1 MSEQEPGLEI
11 VHLLRQVTVVFGL
24 RQAEFATRNGMHPT
38 DVRALICLLDA
49 ERSRTDVTAGRL
61 GAELGLN
68 SAGTSSL
75 IDRLERLGH
84 LTRTRDERDRR
95 RVLLSVTPHA
105 VELGWAAFGAAIGG
119 AVALLREFDEA
130 ETAAVRRFLHGFL
143 AALSA
148 EPGAPEPGAAAGA
161 PGDAKE
167 TGG

>member
-11 VHLLRQVTVVFGL
+11 VHLLRKVTVAFGL
-24 RQAEFATRNGMHPT
+24 RQAEFATRHGMHPT

-49 ERSRTDVTAGRL
+49 ERSGSDVTAGRL

-95 RVLLSVTPHA
+95 RVLLGVTPHA
-105 VELGWAAFGAAIGG
+105 VELGWEAFGPAIGR
-119 AVALLREFDEA
+119 AVALLREFDET
-130 ETAAVRRFLHGFL
+130 ETAAVRRFLRGFL
-143 AALSA
+143 AALSTESGA
-148 EPGAPEPGAAAGA
+148 AAPGAPAEPDG
-161 PGDAKE
+161 
-167 TGG
+167 TGGSGA